1 MQRISE
7 DLIEDL
13 FVRFFT
19 DVNYYCSDMKK
30 CFWQLE
36 KMYWYYLDLE
46 KLKSKPSRDG
56 MKIFL
61 DEIKSYLLEILPKG
75 IDIDKEYEKWM
86 NSRKTIPR
94 CKVILVDSKCEN
106 VVLTKGIFNDYL
118 VFPGGKVE
126 ETDSSLVECAI
137 RETYEEIG
145 VDIRNYL
152 DESIY
157 FDLTQYGIKN
167 RYFVIPNIDKNIYML
182 PNVPQEVEY
191 IKWFPISDL
200 PHNYDKYNLRPS
212 NMKLI
217 TQSVSALKDFIKDE
231 RNFRRLFR

>member
-1 MQRISE
+1 MGKISE
-7 DLIEDL
+7 ELIEDL

-19 DVNYYCSDMKK
+19 DVTCYCNDMRKF
-30 CFWQLE
+30 FWQLE

-46 KLKSKPSRDG
+46 KLKLKPSKES
-56 MKIFL
+56 MKHFL
-61 DEIKSYLLEILPKG
+61 GEIKSYLLEILPDG
-75 IDIDKEYEKWM
+75 INIEKEYEEWM

-94 CKVILVDSKCEN
+94 CKVILLDSKCEN

-145 VDIRNYL
+145 VDIRNYIN
-152 DESIY
+152 ESLY
-157 FDLTQYGIKN
+157 FDLIQYGIKN
-167 RYFVIPNIDKNIYML
+167 RYFIIPNIDMNIYML

-191 IKWFPISDL
+191 IKWFPLSDL
-200 PHNYDKYNLRPS
+200 PHNYEKYNLRPAD
-212 NMKLI
+212 MKLI
-217 TQSVSALKDFIKDE
+217 TQSATALKSFIQDK
-231 RNFRRLFR
+231 RNYRRLFC